1 MLRHPNVIQ
10 LHVVIET
17 DADIFLVMEHVAGG
31 DLLDFINSR
40 GAMPEEQARDLV
52 GQVRARK
59 AARRARAAAQS
70 AGERRNARRAGRLAQ
85 GGGLARAH
93 CQE

>member
-10 LHVVIET
+10 LHAVIET
-17 DADIFLVMEHVAGG
+17 DDDIFLVMEHVAGG

-52 GQVRARK
+52 GQVRASRC
-59 AARRARAAAQS
+59 AAPWRPCAWVRRMASWQP
-70 AGERRNARRAGRLAQ
+70 
-85 GGGLARAH
+85 
-93 CQE
+93 CW